1 MRGRTQYNIRLFCKW
16 RRTCTNGGLCKTWTW
31 DWTGLWTG
39 LHGTEQNM
47 QLYTDSERHQGYNSL
62 SPARPQVD
70 SLLLSPQGIL
80 FSISERSK
88 VTCIFNKFQ
97 QRWLWLTPCRF
108 CKWFWASMTC
118 IYCSLQRPHASVGK
132 APSSIFDWALVRAL
146 CLLEGLEERLFC
158 TETTLQPLLKCRK
171 QKKYS
176 SVIHDHSWSSF
187 LLIKIIC
194 TWPLTSQKSRRWCLH
209 RLRSNLRQSW
219 RQTAV
224 ALVVF
229 TVCN

>member
-39 LHGTEQNM
+39 LHGTEQNSCIQTANATKATTVCP
-47 QLYTDSERHQGYNSL
+47 QLCLKLIPCCWVLEASSSRFL
-62 SPARPQVD
+62 
-70 SLLLSPQGIL
+70 
-80 FSISERSK
+80 RSK